1 MKHLI
6 LITIGLIALICWS
19 NTSFAQKKENA
30 NSSLVVKKKKRKHSP
45 KKAALLSLVL
55 PGAGQV
61 YNKKYWKVPLVYGSI
76 GTSLYLAQFYN
87 TKYVEFRRAYRYAI
101 DDDETTESGYP
112 NSNPAGLKDIRD
124 TYQRWRDMSYIFA
137 GIFYVLQV
145 ADASVDAHLMEFN
158 VDDLNVKFEPTVFH
172 AQYVSTPA
180 TGLKLVLSLNPRHK

>member
-1 MKHLI
+1 M
-6 LITIGLIALICWS
+6 
-19 NTSFAQKKENA
+19 
-30 NSSLVVKKKKRKHSP
+30 NSSVHAQLRKQQQTTPVVVKKEKKHSP

-61 YNKKYWKVPLVYGSI
+61 YNKRYWKVPLVYGSI

-112 NSNPAGLKDIRD
+112 NANPAGLKDIRD
-124 TYQRWRDMSYIFA
+124 TYQRWRDLSYIFA
-137 GIFYVLQV
+137 GVFYVLQV

-158 VDDLNVKFEPTVFH
+158 VDDLNVRVEPTVFQ
-172 AQYVSTPA
+172 AQYTPTPA
-180 TGLKLVLSLNPRHK
+180 TGFELVLSLNSRRK